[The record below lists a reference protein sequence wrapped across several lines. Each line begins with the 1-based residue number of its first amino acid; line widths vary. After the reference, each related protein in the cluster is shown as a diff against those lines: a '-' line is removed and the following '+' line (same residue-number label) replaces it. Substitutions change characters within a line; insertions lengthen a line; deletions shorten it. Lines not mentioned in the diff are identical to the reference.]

1 MRQNQ
6 NENLDI
12 ASKTVRII
20 KSYPGNA
27 VAKEMQA
34 APEKVRLRFGANLT
48 LLSNNMETTCTVS
61 PLKSLGANVYE
72 LKENGRPAWLV
83 RVLHGCQRRYLRVVR
98 RREDNK
104 RGRQAVDVNRGTAGK
119 GFGDSDQSWRRV
131 AGGKIERGRAIYLK
145 GDASQ
150 RRLFYVHRQRLLPI
164 VWVEIDI
171 QLVTYAHQHFDQSV
185 DRKLF

>member
-34 APEKVRLRFGANLT
+34 APEKVRLRFVANLT

-72 LKENGRPAWLV
+72 LKENGWPAWRCV
-83 RVLHGCQRRYLRVVR
+83 YYTGVKGVIYVLC
-98 RREDNK
+98 
-104 RGRQAVDVNRGTAGK
+104 
-119 GFGDSDQSWRRV
+119 V
-131 AGGKIERGRAIYLK
+131 AEKTTNG
-145 GDASQ
+145 
-150 RRLFYVHRQRLLPI
+150 
-164 VWVEIDI
+164 
-171 QLVTYAHQHFDQSV
+171 V
-185 DRKLF
+185 DRQLMSTVAQREKALVAAIKAGDE